1 MILKYALPNTIDD
14 EIKLSN
20 DERIYYAVPVDIDE
34 KGKWTNDHFLVVTT
48 KKIYVFGEE
57 KKIFDIKDCDN
68 AIAEPGVGGGIL
80 TVKHKCIE

>member
-57 KKIFDIKDCDN
+57 KKIFDIK
-68 AIAEPGVGGGIL
+68 
-80 TVKHKCIE
+80 K